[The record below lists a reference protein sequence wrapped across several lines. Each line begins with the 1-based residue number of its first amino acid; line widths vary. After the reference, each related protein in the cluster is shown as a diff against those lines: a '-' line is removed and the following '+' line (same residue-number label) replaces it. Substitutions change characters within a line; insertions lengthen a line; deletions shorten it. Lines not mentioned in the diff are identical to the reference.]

1 MRTESG
7 SAGLLVA
14 ATVLA
19 LALASSPWSEW
30 YTRLWETPL
39 VIQLDGHGLDM
50 DLHGWVSDGL
60 MVVFFLLVGLE
71 VRQELAVGEL
81 TDRRRIVVPLVA
93 GVGGMVVPAVLYLA
107 LNPSGEAARGWGVV
121 IGTDTAF
128 LLGMLALVG
137 PAVST
142 QLRIFLLTLTV
153 IDDIVA
159 VSVIGIA
166 YTEHVHL
173 GAMTVAAVALAGI
186 VVLDRFGTWR
196 SGPYVALV
204 VLAWLATVYSG
215 IHASIA
221 GMLAGLLIP
230 AAEPVRSQVEAAA
243 RQFRVFRQSPMPGLQ
258 RQTQAQLTRTISVNE
273 RFQESLQGVTSY
285 VVVPLFA
292 FANAGVDL
300 RGGALV
306 EALRSPVTWGVV
318 LGLVVGKTVGIT
330 GGTFLATRLGL
341 GRLPQGV
348 GGGHVL
354 GGAAL
359 SGIGFTVSLLII
371 HLAFDDEVLERD
383 ATIGVLLA
391 VVLASSLGRLA
402 FAAAARYL
410 GQRDAALPT
419 TLSRPVDPERDHIRG
434 PVEAEVTLVEYLD
447 FECPFCAKATGSA
460 RQVREHFG
468 DRLRYVVRNLPLDV
482 HPHAVLAALAAE
494 AAGRQGHYWQM
505 HDLLFAHQDELEL
518 EDLAGYAVEL
528 GLDVEQFLRD
538 VQDDDL
544 ARRLAE
550 DKASAGESG
559 ARGTPTF
566 FIGER
571 RHEGPYDAAA
581 LIRALEASAED
592 NRATRGTRSR
602 R

>member
-1 MRTESG
+1 MAVDRTRIRRDEDFTGQAGPSLRKFMRTEAG
-7 SAGLLVA
+7 SAGLLVV

-19 LALASSPWSEW
+19 LAWASSPWSQW

-39 VIQLDGHGLDM
+39 VVQLDGHGLDM

-60 MVVFFLLVGLE
+60 MVVFFFLIGLE
-71 VRQELAVGEL
+71 VRREFAVGEL
-81 TDRRRIVVPLVA
+81 TDRRRLVVPLVA
-93 GVGGMVVPAVLYLA
+93 GVGGMLVPALLYLA
-107 LNPSGEAARGWGVV
+107 LNGDGEAASGWGVV

-142 QLRIFLLTLTV
+142 QLRVFLLTLTV

-166 YTEHVHL
+166 YTDEL
-173 GAMTVAAVALAGI
+173 QPGALLLAVAALAAI
-186 VVLDRFGTWR
+186 PVLDRLGAWR
-196 SGPYVALV
+196 SGPYIALV
-204 VLAWLATVYSG
+204 VVAWLATVYSG
-215 IHASIA
+215 LHASIA

-230 AAEPVRSQVEAAA
+230 AAEPTRTQVDAAA
-243 RQFRVFRQSPMPGLQ
+243 RQFRMFRQSPLPGMQ
-258 RQTQAQLTRTISVNE
+258 RQTQAQLTQTISVNE
-273 RFQESLQGVTSY
+273 RFQESLHAVTSY

-292 FANAGVDL
+292 FANAGMDL
-300 RGGALV
+300 RGGVLG

-330 GGTFLATRLGL
+330 AGALGARRLGL
-341 GRLPQGV
+341 GQLPQGV

-371 HLAFDDEVLERD
+371 HLAFDSEELE
-383 ATIGVLLA
+383 
-391 VVLASSLGRLA
+391 
-402 FAAAARYL
+402 
-410 GQRDAALPT
+410 RDAALPS
-419 TLSRPVDPERDHIRG
+419 TLSRPVDPARDHVRG
-434 PVEAEVTLVEYLD
+434 PVDAELTLVEYLD

-468 DRLRYVVRNLPLDV
+468 DRLRYVARHLPLDV
-482 HPHAVLAALAAE
+482 HPHAGLAAVAAE
-494 AAGRQGHYWQM
+494 AAGRQGRYWDM
-505 HDLLFAHQDELEL
+505 HDHLFAHQDQLEL
-518 EDLAGYAVEL
+518 EDLAGYAAEL

-538 VQDDDL
+538 VQDEELVRHVSD
-544 ARRLAE
+544 

-566 FIGER
+566 FIGDR
-571 RHEGPYDAAA
+571 RHEGPFDAAT
-581 LIRALEASAED
+581 LITALETSATST
-592 NRATRGTRSR
+592 AHGTRTR